1 MTLFFHALLISS
13 WLFSS
18 AQDKAVHPSSVQSY
32 SQIRSIPLELTSSI
46 EIKQVAEPYLST
58 PIACTPDGSAVVGV
72 GNDTGLGNIL
82 SISRDGKR
90 VVRFGEEKITDIQAP
105 VPAKFFAG
113 DSDVYVLVAG
123 RKPKNETLTFKRPD
137 GQIERQQ
144 AVTIKDFIAHFRRD
158 GTYVGAIALDLPFEP
173 HQIGAFPNGD
183 FLVAGAIDNTTR
195 LAMVKSNGQFQ
206 RFLELEG
213 DIHMRKGEST
223 KEDSGGLPE
232 RAKQFD
238 DTFFAAEQDSEI
250 VADGQNLLLIRSGQ
264 QTPVY
269 SVSPGGSVKSIR
281 LNVPRGFSLWDLKT
295 NGRTWFALYTHK
307 ISDSEGVEFSTY
319 SIDPADGK
327 MLAEYKYPKNLGF
340 GLACVD
346 DSEFSYLE
354 READGLQLVKLA
366 PVK

>member
-1 MTLFFHALLISS
+1 VTPVIYALLISS

-18 AQDKAVHPSSVQSY
+18 GQDKAIPPSSQV
-32 SQIRSIPLELTSSI
+32 RSVPLTLTTNI
-46 EIKQVAEPYLST
+46 DVKQVTEPYLST
-58 PIACTPDGSAVVGV
+58 PIACTPDGSAVVRV

-82 SISRDGKR
+82 SISRDGKQ

-105 VPAKFFAG
+105 VPAKFFA
-113 DSDVYVLVAG
+113 DDRDVYVLVAG

-144 AVTIKDFIAHFRRD
+144 AVIIKDFIAHFRRD

-183 FLVAGAIDNTTR
+183 FLIAGAIDNTTR
-195 LAMVKSNGQFQ
+195 LALVKSNGQFQ

-213 DIHMRKGEST
+213 DIYVRKGENS
-223 KEDSGGLPE
+223 KEDPGGLPQL
-232 RAKQFD
+232 AKQFD

-269 SVSPGGSVKSIR
+269 SVSPGGSVKSIK
-281 LNVPRGFSLWDLKT
+281 LNVPSGFSLWDLKT

-319 SIDPADGK
+319 SIDPANGK

-354 READGLQLVKLA
+354 READGLQLVKLV